1 MNVVYCLNVR
11 RTSGPLAMQV
21 ECAIDF
27 SEEQRI
33 MRGVVA

>member
-1 MNVVYCLNVR
+1 MNVAYCLNAR
-11 RTSGPLAMQV
+11 ETLGPLMMHA